1 MLHNKGVIWL
11 HLLNVSVERSI
22 DDLRVKSKDFFPL
35 QLTNFDERFVD
46 FVLHV
51 DHRFKQCFHPHIKI
65 FQKSIDL
72 LSGWLFRVGEPFEKV
87 FCVFAHETLRIGFV
101 VNLRDSTEI
110 FVFESSQMILAGKVS
125 IASEELIQKFVF
137 NLVDLS
143 KKIFLPACS
152 LDQNRSDGFYLD
164 VQTH

>member
-1 MLHNKGVIWL
+1 
-11 HLLNVSVERSI
+11 LL
-22 DDLRVKSKDFFPL
+22 D
-35 QLTNFDERFVD
+35 
-46 FVLHV
+46 
-51 DHRFKQCFHPHIKI
+51 
-65 FQKSIDL
+65 
-72 LSGWLFRVGEPFEKV
+72 GWLFRVGEPFEKV

-152 LDQNRSDGFYLD
+152 LD
-164 VQTH
+164 